1 MDRVDAGVYEGGE
14 VSVFYDPLISKLVTW
29 GPTRDECIKSMS
41 YALDT
46 YQIEVRTSS
55 HTTRNTTLGA
65 DTHTHATRDTRHD
78 G

>member
-1 MDRVDAGVYEGGE
+1 MDAGVYEGGE

-46 YQIEVRTSS
+46 YQIEVHAPLVAR
-55 HTTRNTTLGA
+55 
-65 DTHTHATRDTRHD
+65 HATRHADADTTHDTTRHND
-78 G
+78 